1 MKCRG
6 ATYPAFMVMLS
17 SVIQQDFVQLSWQ
30 RRMAKS
36 AECLIQK
43 YGIQFEEP
51 FDTIYDRVYS
61 SEYEAKGKAE
71 ETQESVINR
80 MLSNQEVGEE

>member
-1 MKCRG
+1 
-6 ATYPAFMVMLS
+6 
-17 SVIQQDFVQLSWQ
+17 
-30 RRMAKS
+30 MAKS